1 MSKHRAAVQPGLTE
15 RSGSPSS
22 DVTKSFQRVD
32 QKWSGKQIAQPAA
45 TANRPLTGSVTGIG
59 RNCTGS
65 FRGKNLGPAFHV
77 VVLLSFRPKRVE
89 VT

>member
-1 MSKHRAAVQPGLTE
+1 MTINPAFTE

-22 DVTKSFQRVD
+22 DVTNFFQQVN

-45 TANRPLTGSVTGIG
+45 TANRPLTGSVNGIG

-65 FRGKNLGPAFHV
+65 FRGKNLSPAFHV
-77 VVLLSFRPKRVE
+77 VVLLLYRSKRVE